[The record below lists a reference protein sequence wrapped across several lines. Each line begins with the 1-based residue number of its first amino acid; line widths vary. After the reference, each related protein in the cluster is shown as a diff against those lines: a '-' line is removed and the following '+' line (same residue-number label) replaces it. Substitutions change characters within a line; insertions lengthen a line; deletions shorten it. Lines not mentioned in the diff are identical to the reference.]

1 MVTGLLSFSDNGFS
15 HLFLRQVC
23 HHFSGRCAIIAS
35 VTGHEMKL
43 PHFASRKQFD
53 KLSKQDEEVFAEA
66 TELARL
72 RLEQCIADLRISVP
86 VIMRD
91 AIRPRGLQ
99 PLRKYTNPF

>member
-1 MVTGLLSFSDNGFS
+1 MVFHTY
-15 HLFLRQVC
+15 
-23 HHFSGRCAIIAS
+23 FSGRCAIIAS

-53 KLSKQDEEVFAEA
+53 KLSKQDEEVFADA

-86 VIMRD
+86 IIMRD
-91 AIRPRGLQ
+91 AIRPRALQ